1 MSGEFVDTNVLVYA
15 FDTTAGV
22 KHEQARALLER
33 LLEHQ
38 KGLVS
43 TQVLAE
49 LLVTLTRKVAR
60 PVPVKVA
67 VEIVEDLATWPVFA
81 PAPTDLVA
89 AALAAE
95 RYRVHF
101 WDALIIRAASCLD
114 AQVLWSEDLNPGQRY
129 EGVEVRNPFLPT
141 PDTV

>member
-15 FDTTAGV
+15 FDTTAAA
-22 KHEQARALLER
+22 KHDQAKALVER
-33 LLEHQ
+33 LLDEQ

-60 PVPVKVA
+60 PVPVKA
-67 VEIVEDLATWPVFA
+67 AIEIVEDLATWPVFV
-81 PAPTDLVA
+81 PSPPDLVA
-89 AALAAE
+89 AALSAE

-101 WDALIIRAASCLD
+101 WDSLIIRAAHCLD

-129 EGVEVRNPFLPT
+129 EGVEVRNPFAP
-141 PDTV
+141 PRAMS